1 MVDVGMKDKGSK
13 ETRLAYKI
21 LDYVNE
27 WIIEQAEQPNKA
39 CLIDD
44 IKDVKAIAK
53 IIEEFDG
60 RETVDLY
67 HTNGHKGYLRG
78 IRRVTN
84 E

>member
-1 MVDVGMKDKGSK
+1 MIVSEGQPGWRNDV
-13 ETRLAYKI
+13 L
-21 LDYVNE
+21 
-27 WIIEQAEQPNKA
+27 EQAEQPSKA

-44 IKDVKAIAK
+44 LKDVKAIAK

-78 IRRVTN
+78 IRCLRN